1 MSFINYFHI
10 DIFLVDEDYLG
21 SSRLKTQLFGAWS
34 VNSWPVQRS
43 RRAGGL
49 RYTADS
55 WIIPPYSGPGGVWN
69 HTHLIWQ
76 TLIMTW
82 QAKEFLLIQTS
93 LVHHTFLTTPSTVNF
108 QCDKKPRLLITK
120 EFLNF
125 LWEWFSHSLFKQNMD
140 SLIYFCC
147 L

>member
-10 DIFLVDEDYLG
+10 DICLVDEDYLG
-21 SSRLKTQLFGAWS
+21 SNRLRTQLCGAWS

-55 WIIPPYSGPGGVWN
+55 WTTPPYSGPGGVWN

-82 QAKEFLLIQTS
+82 QAIEFLLIQTS
-93 LVHHTFLTTPSTVNF
+93 LVHHTTPSTVNF

-120 EFLNF
+120 DFLNF
-125 LWEWFSHSLFKQNMD
+125 LWDGFHTLCPNKIWIL
-140 SLIYFCC
+140 
-147 L
+147 

>member
-10 DIFLVDEDYLG
+10 DICLVDEDYLG
-21 SSRLKTQLFGAWS
+21 SNRLRTQLCGAWS

-82 QAKEFLLIQTS
+82 QAIDFLHIKTS
-93 LVHHTFLTTPSTVNF
+93 LVHHIFLTS
-108 QCDKKPRLLITK
+108 LLIK
-120 EFLNF
+120 NGLLNF
-125 LWEWFSHSLFKQNMD
+125 LLRMVYTIFVQPNMHSC
-140 SLIYFCC
+140 IPFCC
-147 L
+147 IHLIML